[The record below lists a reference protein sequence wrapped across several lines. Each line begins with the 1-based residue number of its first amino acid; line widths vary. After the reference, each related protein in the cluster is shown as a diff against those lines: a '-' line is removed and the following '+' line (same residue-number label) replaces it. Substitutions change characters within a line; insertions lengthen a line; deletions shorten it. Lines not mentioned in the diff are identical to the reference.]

1 MLSVK
6 SNPTHF
12 IRPCR
17 TLTPNSGHGTDHGW
31 SGHSFILGGEVDGGR
46 VIGEFPSDLTED
58 SPLNVG
64 RGRFAPTLPFDSIWN
79 GVSDW
84 LGVNDV
90 QDMKHVLPNKSAF
103 PDHLMLKANDL
114 FTRANDD
121 TEAVCNDGGESIS
134 CIPGGSC
141 SDLPGTV
148 TFTTSYEITKSR
160 GCDWAKRQ
168 ATQTRCQNPA
178 IIEHCPKTCTNCCQD
193 TEEPFPLN
201 KNSEMKTCSWAAQN
215 PLSRCRNPPVA
226 LMCSVTCG
234 LCESGGSNW
243 YPHT

>member
-1 MLSVK
+1 M
-6 SNPTHF
+6 N
-12 IRPCR
+12 
-17 TLTPNSGHGTDHGW
+17 
-31 SGHSFILGGEVDGGR
+31 GGR

-79 GVSDW
+79 GVSEW